1 MDIAILKKDEMQEI
15 KDFCNGIEEFGHIF
29 LLDPKLLD
37 EPFKDELSSK
47 KPIKFHWGLTL
58 LIANNKHAIS
68 RPKPPA
74 P

>member
-37 EPFKDELSSK
+37 EPFRKILEGIEEIHGMMNES
-47 KPIKFHWGLTL
+47 FGM
-58 LIANNKHAIS
+58 
-68 RPKPPA
+68 
-74 P
+74 